1 MSTVQ
6 RDELLDYADQRTR
19 TYPDNAVPQSM
30 LAAMLFAF
38 LLFNV
43 LAIIAF
49 HLPGVAISGQELSF
63 RRTVFAAVNATTLT
77 GFQQDVGSS
86 LVGADVLR
94 LVLTLGGT
102 LFTLV
107 AGGMAVVRIARM
119 RYTDGQ
125 VVRCTCVAILAATVG
140 GAAFLL
146 DRDRTLVASVLQ
158 SASAF
163 GNSGLYAGHLADVM
177 D

>member
-1 MSTVQ
+1 MSTVH
-6 RDELLDYADQRTR
+6 RDDLLDYTDQRSG
-19 TYPDNAVPQSM
+19 TYPDNAVPQSI
-30 LAAMLFAF
+30 LSALVIGF

-43 LAIIAF
+43 LAVLAF

-63 RRTVFAAVNATTLT
+63 RRPVFAAVNATTLT

-86 LVGADVLR
+86 LVAADVLR

-102 LFTLV
+102 LFTFI

-125 VVRCTCVAILAATVG
+125 VARCA
-140 GAAFLL
+140 
-146 DRDRTLVASVLQ
+146 
-158 SASAF
+158 
-163 GNSGLYAGHLADVM
+163 
-177 D
+177 

>member
-1 MSTVQ
+1 MSTVH
-6 RDELLDYADQRTR
+6 RDDLLDYADQRTPA
-19 TYPDNAVPQSM
+19 YPDNAIPQSVLSALVM
-30 LAAMLFAF
+30 AF

-43 LAIIAF
+43 LAILAF
-49 HLPGVAISGQELSF
+49 HMPGVAISGQEPSF

-107 AGGMAVVRIARM
+107 A
-119 RYTDGQ
+119 
-125 VVRCTCVAILAATVG
+125 
-140 GAAFLL
+140 
-146 DRDRTLVASVLQ
+146 
-158 SASAF
+158 
-163 GNSGLYAGHLADVM
+163 
-177 D
+177 